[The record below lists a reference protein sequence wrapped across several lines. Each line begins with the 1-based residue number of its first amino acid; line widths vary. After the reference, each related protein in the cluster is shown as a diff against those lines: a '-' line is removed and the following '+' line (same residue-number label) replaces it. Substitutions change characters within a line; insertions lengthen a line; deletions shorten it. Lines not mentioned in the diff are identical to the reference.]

1 LLASDKK
8 GGQRAFAAGCSDG
21 RIGQN
26 AVAEAIPCSNV
37 IAETDPG
44 NRCAAGKK
52 YAASGRSHISV
63 IPHPQEVIL
72 PKGVLMAYE
81 ELIAWSNQEAR
92 PEWQKDAL
100 RRLATTGEL
109 TDNDLSELRRVVE
122 KANALIDDEIAA
134 VMPLVAEHLSDPAA
148 DAPRTILGAIGPVRH
163 VDRLA
168 SDQPP
173 IRFAKKG
180 ITLVYGANASGK
192 SGYCRIA
199 KQLCRSLSPQ
209 DLKGNVYESAPIAPP
224 EVDLVFGIEGG
235 EPERQE
241 TTWRHGDPSPA
252 ELARISVF
260 DTATARVYVDKNRK
274 VKFLPYELDLLNKL
288 ALAAKALDGNF
299 EVRENGIDVVIRT
312 PLPAG
317 YTDGTAVSQT
327 LAKLVPQTKLADLPE
342 EAGLRALSVWNDDRE
357 ADLQNVRD
365 EIRDDPK
372 VRLLSHRSAKQV
384 LESIKTELSG
394 HLGLLADDGIA
405 KVKDSHSDM
414 TVKAEAAKAAAQGLG
429 EGMPIP
435 EIGSESWR
443 LMLTYARDFAGEAF
457 SERDDPKLVTG
468 EACVLCQQPLEAD
481 AASRMAKFD
490 EYISGRTASDSQ
502 KATEDYEV
510 LVTSINA
517 LRIRTPDQAKAL
529 LGFYGG
535 LSDDHQ
541 AFVDEIAVG
550 YFVLASRL
558 EAVKAMVTTGTF
570 DGADAQ
576 EAVQGDLIQK
586 LDAAIEKLQAQIDDL
601 ENADADEGEELLKSL
616 ASKKAELEDAKKLNQ
631 EIEIVVARLKQL
643 VERLKIKEARKL
655 CASGLIGRQL
665 TARRR
670 IILTNS
676 LKTKL
681 KEELN
686 TLKLSHIPI
695 DLSDRSDGPDSIIE
709 VGLTAHQRVANN
721 SDVLSE
727 GEQRALALS
736 CFLAELIEVGAEHGI
751 IIDDPVS
758 SLDHSRMEAVAKRL
772 VAEAKAGRQVIIFTH
787 NIMFHYMMENEA
799 RRADIPCH
807 AEWMSSHGGI
817 KFGIIDDSGKP
828 NHTKK
833 AKLRIS
839 ELNEAKAKLLRDGY
853 DPTDQ
858 QFRDPL
864 TAIYTLMR
872 ETWERIVEE
881 ILFNGTIQRF
891 RPEVMTLSLKH
902 ACYVP
907 AEDYPA
913 IFEGMKRCSHYSGH
927 DRAADLPQELP
938 SKEDIHADLQAL
950 INFHTKV
957 SGRKAVLEKGHN
969 YEKGPAPE
977 FL

>member
-1 LLASDKK
+1 M
-8 GGQRAFAAGCSDG
+8 AF
-21 RIGQN
+21 
-26 AVAEAIPCSNV
+26 
-37 IAETDPG
+37 
-44 NRCAAGKK
+44 
-52 YAASGRSHISV
+52 
-63 IPHPQEVIL
+63 
-72 PKGVLMAYE
+72 E
-81 ELIAWSNQEAR
+81 ELISWSDQEAR
-92 PEWQKDAL
+92 PHWQRDAL
-100 RRLATTGEL
+100 RRLAATGEL
-109 TDNDLSELRRVVE
+109 SDADLSDLCRFVE
-122 KANALIDDEIAA
+122 KASGLIDDEVAG
-134 VMPLVAEHLSDPAA
+134 VTPLATEHLSDPAT
-148 DAPRTILGAIGPVRH
+148 DAPRTILGAIGPVRRI
-163 VDRLA
+163 DRLA

-173 IRFAKKG
+173 IKFARNG

-209 DLKGNVYESAPIAPP
+209 ELKGNVYEAAPADPP

-241 TTWRHGDPSPA
+241 TTWKHGDPSPA

-260 DTATARVYVDKNRK
+260 DTATARVYVDKDRK
-274 VKFLPYELDLLNKL
+274 VEFLPYELDLLNKL
-288 ALAAKALDGNF
+288 ALAAKVLDGDF
-299 EVRENGIDVVIRT
+299 AARENAIDVAIRT

-317 YTDGTAVSQT
+317 YTDGTAVSQA
-327 LAKLVPQTKLADLPE
+327 LAKLVPETELADLPD
-342 EAGLRALSVWNDDRE
+342 EAGMRALSVWNDEKE
-357 ADLQNVRD
+357 AALQSISD

-372 VRLLSHRSAKQV
+372 VRLRSHRSAKQE
-384 LESIKTELSG
+384 LENIRIQLSG
-394 HLGLLADDGIA
+394 HLVLLADDGIA
-405 KVKDSHSDM
+405 KIKDAHTDM
-414 TVKAEAAKAAAQGLG
+414 TTKAEAAKAAAQGLG

-443 LMLTYARDFAGEAF
+443 QMLIYARDFAGEAF
-457 SERDDPKLVTG
+457 LEHDDPKLVTG
-468 EACVLCQQPLEAD
+468 ESCVLCQQPLEDD

-502 KATEDYEV
+502 KATKDYEA
-510 LVTSINA
+510 LVGSINA
-517 LRIRTPDQAKAL
+517 LRLGTREQTKAL
-529 LGFYGG
+529 LGVYGG
-535 LSDDHQ
+535 LGHDHQ
-541 AFVDEIAVG
+541 AFVDEIAFG
-550 YFVLASRL
+550 YGVLATRL
-558 EAVKAMVTTGTF
+558 EAVKAMIEAGTF
-570 DGADAQ
+570 DGADAM
-576 EAVQGDLIQK
+576 EAVQADLIQK
-586 LDAAIEKLQAQIDDL
+586 IDAALEALRAQIDAL
-601 ENADADEGEELLKSL
+601 EKADADEERMKTL
-616 ASKKAELEDAKKLNQ
+616 ASQMAELEDAKKLSQ

-655 CASGLIGRQL
+655 CASGPIARQL

-670 IILTNS
+670 VILTKS
-676 LKTKL
+676 LKTQL
-681 KEELN
+681 TEELDN
-686 TLKLSHIPI
+686 LKLSHIPI
-695 DLSDRSDGPDSIIE
+695 DLSDRSAGADSVIE

-736 CFLAELIEVGAEHGI
+736 CFLAELIEIGAEHGI

-772 VAEAKAGRQVIIFTH
+772 VAEASAGRQVIIFTH

-807 AEWMSSHGGI
+807 AEWMSSLGGT

-833 AKLRIS
+833 VKQRIG
-839 ELNEAKAKLLRDGY
+839 ELNEARAKLYRDGY
-853 DPTDQ
+853 DPAVQ
-858 QFRDPL
+858 EFRDPL

-891 RPEVMTLSLKH
+891 RPEVMTQSLKH

-907 AEDYPA
+907 ADDYPA
-913 IFEGMKRCSHYSGH
+913 IFEGMKRCSHHSGH
-927 DRAADLPQELP
+927 DRAADLPLELP
-938 SKEDIHADLQAL
+938 DKAQIDADLHAL
-950 INFHTKV
+950 IDFHKKV
-957 SGRKAVLEKGHN
+957 SERKAVLEKGHS
-969 YEKGPAPE
+969 YEKGPEPE